1 MAKFLL
7 VTRGGTMPES
17 PEEGAR
23 VMQAWMDWFSSM
35 GGAIVDPG
43 SPISG
48 VRIVAADGSV
58 APGDAR
64 SVTGYTVVEAA
75 DMDAAVALAKGA
87 PLDGDMTIEVA
98 ETARM

>member
-7 VTRGGTMPES
+7 ITRGGTMPES

-23 VMQAWMDWFSSM
+23 VMQAWMDWFTSM

-43 SPISG
+43 SPVAQ

-58 APGDAR
+58 ASRRRPVGHR
-64 SVTGYTVVEAA
+64 LHRRRCRPTSMPRWRWRRV
-75 DMDAAVALAKGA
+75 L
-87 PLDGDMTIEVA
+87 PS
-98 ETARM
+98 TAT